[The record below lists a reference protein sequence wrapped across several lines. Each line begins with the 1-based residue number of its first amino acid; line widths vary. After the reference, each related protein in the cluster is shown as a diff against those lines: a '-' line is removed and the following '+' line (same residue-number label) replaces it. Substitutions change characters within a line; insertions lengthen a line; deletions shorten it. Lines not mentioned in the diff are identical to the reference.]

1 MKGNKSKPN
10 SRKNSNANNN
20 NNSNNNSKNS
30 SRKNTIS
37 KSSPR
42 KSSFNNNIN
51 NNNNN
56 NNNNSKVLNEYNLIR
71 INSIENIPSPIEDMC
86 ALNEYNLLCLCRSDN
101 SIELWTTDSWIQLL
115 KIPGN
120 DNIQTRKIKIIYK
133 NKNNITTTINNNNN
147 NINFNNIKIF
157 TVGLSGYFIEW
168 DLINLKAK
176 FIYNN
181 NSHAIWD
188 FAFIKNK
195 TCLIA
200 SDDGIVR
207 AIQIKKNQ
215 NPILLKTFEK
225 LSDKI
230 LSICIENN
238 NNNIFYTGLG
248 NGSIVKFNYNSNSIL
263 LIIKNYDNEINN
275 KNLIWSLFSINSNYL
290 AAGTSNGKILICD
303 VNFGV
308 IYKDFHEHSADILA
322 IASNNSNDENFLMY
336 FSGSDSLIIA
346 IKYVK
351 KNNMFIYL
359 NKFRGQSHDI
369 NSLVYLSNFNLL
381 LSGGINTDICIY
393 KLGNK
398 GNFLEKYEKKVN
410 TKVKRHISPFEHRLN
425 YFVTDF
431 IFDNNN
437 NNFFLIL
444 FKKDDFVNLYKINVN
459 ANNNN
464 NNFIN
469 DEIIFMSKIYK
480 NKKFSYKIISSNIS
494 KNGKFIAI
502 SYENF
507 TILFKY
513 DYEKNNIKKI
523 KKLNYLSNFI
533 YFNKNNDK
541 IILLCQNI
549 NKIIIININNNFN
562 IENEIT
568 INNNNNNNILLAVD
582 YNIEKNYLCFS
593 DLEKNLIFINLN
605 NNNIENL
612 SPPNKYITKIN
623 FDNNNN
629 KIIIIDE
636 NNLIYF
642 IDINNNF
649 HYDKWTEER
658 ILKNDYPKNYLK
670 WYNKIFGIRPLSNN
684 IYILF
689 TDYNYIKLD
698 ISKEIPENCLIEKN
712 KMDKYINS
720 NWDRLI
726 KNYHEKILNKEYKGK
741 NIDIMINNNNNNN
754 NIENDNISLI
764 NDNFKIT
771 SRFNSIM
778 DIEFLNNI
786 LIVIENDWNKI
797 VESFPSNIVVSNYG
811 H

>member
-37 KSSPR
+37 KSNKSISSSR
-42 KSSFNNNIN
+42 KNSLN

-56 NNNNSKVLNEYNLIR
+56 NNNNNILNEYNLIR
-71 INSIENIPSPIEDMC
+71 INSIENIPSPIENMSV
-86 ALNEYNLLCLCRSDN
+86 LNEYNLLCLCRSDN
-101 SIELWTTDSWIQLL
+101 SIELWTTNSWIQLL

-133 NKNNITTTINNNNN
+133 NKNNITINNNN

-157 TVGLSGYFIEW
+157 TIGLSGYFIEW

-181 NSHAIWD
+181 NHAIWD
-188 FAFIKNK
+188 FAFIKQK
-195 TCLIA
+195 ICLIA

-238 NNNIFYTGLG
+238 NNNNNIFYCGLA
-248 NGSIVKFNYNSNSIL
+248 NGSIIKFNYNSNSIL
-263 LIIKNYDNEINN
+263 LIIKNYDNEIN
-275 KNLIWSLFSINSNYL
+275 KNLIWSLLSINSNYL
-290 AAGTSNGKILICD
+290 ACGTSNGKILIFD

-308 IYKDFHEHSADILA
+308 IFKDFHEHSADILT
-322 IASNNSNDENFLMY
+322 IASKSNEENFLMY

-369 NSLVYLSNFNLL
+369 NSLVYLDNFNVL

-410 TKVKRHISPFEHRLN
+410 TNVKRHISPFEHRLN
-425 YFVTDF
+425 YFFSDF
-431 IFDNNN
+431 INEK
-437 NNFFLIL
+437 FFLVL
-444 FKKDDFVNLYKINVN
+444 LKKNDFVSLYKINVDF
-459 ANNNN
+459 N
-464 NNFIN
+464 NNFSN
-469 DEIIFMSKIYK
+469 DEINFMAKIYK

-502 SYENF
+502 SYEKF
-507 TILFKY
+507 TVLFKY

-523 KKLNYLSNFI
+523 KKINYLSNFI

-541 IILLCQNI
+541 IILICQNI
-549 NKIIIININNNFN
+549 NKIIIININNFN
-562 IENEIT
+562 IENEIS
-568 INNNNNNNILLAVD
+568 INNNNNNNNSNILLACEF
-582 YNIEKNYLCFS
+582 NTEKNFLCISNF
-593 DLEKNLIFINLN
+593 EKNLIFINLN
-605 NNNIENL
+605 NNNIEIL

-623 FDNNNN
+623 FDNKNN

-642 IDINNNF
+642 INLNNF
-649 HYDKWTEER
+649 LYDKWTEER

-670 WYNKIFGIRPLSNN
+670 WYNKIFGIRQLKNN

-698 ISKEIPENCLIEKN
+698 VSKEIPENSLIEKN
-712 KMDKYINS
+712 KMDKYLNS

-726 KNYHEKILNKEYKGK
+726 KNYHENILNKEYKGK
-741 NIDIMINNNNNNN
+741 IIINNNNNN
-754 NIENDNISLI
+754 ENVNLI

-778 DIEFLNNI
+778 DIEILNNI

-797 VESFPSNIVVSNYG
+797 VESFPSNIVAFNYG